1 METEK
6 YYTKT
11 IYNKETKR
19 NIILIYPLV
28 NSKEESEIHNK
39 KIAEEVFDILAM
51 VKSWPLLFYMVILW
65 YELYISIHN
74 QRSV

>member
-51 VKSWPLLFYMVILW
+51 VKS
-65 YELYISIHN
+65 
-74 QRSV
+74 